1 MSAMAIQA
9 LLPVIVLAGAV
20 LVMLGIALTRRHGLT
35 ASLAALGLVATLA
48 VMPAAAQVAPQDITG
63 LMVLDGYALFY
74 TALMVT
80 AALAVTALS
89 YGYFRDWPGRREEYY
104 LLLLL
109 ATLGAIVLVA
119 SRHFATFLLGLEL
132 ISVSLFALIAY
143 PGLLARPLEA
153 GVKYLVLSGV
163 SSAFLVFGM
172 ALVYARL
179 GALDFAALHASTA
192 APQSFVL
199 VVGLALIVV
208 GVGFKLSLV
217 PFHMWT
223 PDVFQGA
230 PAPVTGFLATVSK
243 GAVVAIVLR
252 YFQVGDG
259 YALGSVV
266 FAIALIAIASI
277 LAGNLLALMQRDI
290 KRLLAY
296 SSIAHFGY
304 VLIAF
309 LAGGA
314 FAVESVNFYLAAY
327 FATTLAAFGVVTVV
341 ATDARRGAGGDL
353 DEGDLEIYRGLLWRR
368 PALAGL
374 LALSLISL
382 AGLPVSIGFV
392 GKFYILAAGVE
403 ARSWVLVAA
412 LVVGSVI
419 GLFYY
424 LRIVAVLAAADGSET
439 RSTHP
444 LGWRHAPGYLVL
456 LLLGAFIVGFGAYP
470 SPIVDISRTTVGE
483 QEGSWR
489 SSAK

>member
-1 MSAMAIQA
+1 MSAVALQA
-9 LLPVIVLAGAV
+9 LLPVIVLAGAAV
-20 LVMLGIALTRRHGLT
+20 VVMLGIALARHHGLT
-35 ASLAALGLVATLA
+35 ASLAALGLAATLA
-48 VMPAAAQVAPQDITG
+48 VVPAAAQVAPQDITG
-63 LMVLDGYALFY
+63 LMVLDGYAIFY

-109 ATLGAIVLVA
+109 ATLGAVVLGA
-119 SRHFATFLLGLEL
+119 SRHFAAFFLGLEL

-179 GALDFAALHASTA
+179 GALDFAALHAGTA
-192 APQSFVL
+192 APQSLVL
-199 VVGLALIVV
+199 LVGLVLIVV
-208 GVGFKLSLV
+208 GVGFKLSIV

-243 GAVVAIVLR
+243 GAVIAVVLR

-266 FAIALIAIASI
+266 LAIALIAIASI
-277 LAGNLLALMQRDI
+277 LAGNLLALMQRDV
-290 KRLLAY
+290 KRILAY

-304 VLIAF
+304 LLVAF

-341 ATDARRGAGGDL
+341 ATEARHDGSGDL
-353 DEGDLEIYRGLLWRR
+353 DEGNLAIYRGLLWRR

-374 LALSLISL
+374 LLVALISL

-392 GKFYILAAGVE
+392 GKFYVLAAGVE
-403 ARSWVLVAA
+403 ARSWALVAA
-412 LVVGSVI
+412 LVVGSAI

-424 LRIVAVLAAADGSET
+424 LRIAAVLAAADGPEAP
-439 RSTHP
+439 RP
-444 LGWRHAPGYLVL
+444 PPNWRHAPGYLVL
-456 LLLGAFIVGFGAYP
+456 LLLGTFIIGFGAYP
-470 SPIVDISRTTVGE
+470 SLIVEISRSTLA
-483 QEGSWR
+483 R
-489 SSAK
+489 